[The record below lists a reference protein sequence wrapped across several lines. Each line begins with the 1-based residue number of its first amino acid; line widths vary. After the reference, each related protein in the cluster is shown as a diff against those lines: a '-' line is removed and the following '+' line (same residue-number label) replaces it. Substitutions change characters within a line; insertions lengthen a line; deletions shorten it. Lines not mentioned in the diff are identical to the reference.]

1 MRATCRIHPLA
12 WFVVSVVAL
21 PFVVGAFGSTTGVAT
36 EILVT
41 ILLALAFNF
50 LLGYTGRLSFGHA
63 AFYGIGAYTAALLQ
77 LKLWPSTLGPILVAP
92 LVSAAAAAVIGA
104 LIVRTRGIYFSLLT
118 LAFAQLAYFIIFEWR
133 DVTGGEFGVGGIR
146 RLAPFGIPIDRDLA
160 YYGFVAAV
168 VIPATAVLWRI
179 VDSPFG
185 RVLKAIRNNDQRAS
199 CLGYNTRLY
208 TFLSFVISGAFAGLA
223 GALSAFIFRYIS
235 PDLMHWSM
243 SGMVVMMTLIGG
255 VQTFFGPAVGAF
267 VFVLAKDLLSSR
279 TEHWM
284 IPFGVIF
291 VLFVL
296 LAPDGIGGLARRLVR
311 RHGIEPARRPPAPV
325 TATGRVRA
333 SDVATERNG
342 QRPTAG
348 EVVLAATGL
357 TKRFGAMVAVSEVT
371 IDARRGEIHAI
382 IGPNGA
388 GKTTLFNVLTG
399 VTLSDEGRVTLGGQ
413 DVSGERSWQRVRRG
427 LARSFQ
433 ITSVFKELTALENVR
448 VAVQAL
454 TASRFD
460 LASRAD
466 LLLPLQQ
473 EASALLGRV
482 GLAGRET
489 EVVATLSHGEQRQLE
504 IAIALGTHPAV
515 LLLDEPLAGLP
526 DAERGR
532 IVELIKQL
540 ARDYAVL
547 LIEHDIDR
555 VLEISNRL
563 TVMHEG
569 RVIAT
574 GTPAEIQASAAVQEA
589 YLGRPARKA
598 RIPARARTAAD
609 ALLLRL
615 EKINTFYGASHILH
629 DVSLEV
635 RTDEIACL
643 LGRNGVGKTTT
654 LRTIMG
660 APPPRSGR
668 VTIDAIEAQGWRP
681 HQIARL
687 GLTIVPEG
695 ARVFPNLTVMEHML
709 MAVHHGRKGRWSIPR
724 VLELLP
730 KLDRLKDRR
739 GEHLSGGERKM
750 LGIARGLLANPRL
763 LLLDEPLEGLAPAV
777 ADDILTVLDAMRGEM
792 AILLVEQKASLVL
805 PLCESAFIL
814 NNGAIV
820 YSGQARNLLDHEA
833 HLQQLLGI

>member
-1 MRATCRIHPLA
+1 
-12 WFVVSVVAL
+12 
-21 PFVVGAFGSTTGVAT
+21 
-36 EILVT
+36 
-41 ILLALAFNF
+41 
-50 LLGYTGRLSFGHA
+50 
-63 AFYGIGAYTAALLQ
+63 
-77 LKLWPSTLGPILVAP
+77 
-92 LVSAAAAAVIGA
+92 
-104 LIVRTRGIYFSLLT
+104 
-118 LAFAQLAYFIIFEWR
+118 
-133 DVTGGEFGVGGIR
+133 
-146 RLAPFGIPIDRDLA
+146 
-160 YYGFVAAV
+160 
-168 VIPATAVLWRI
+168 
-179 VDSPFG
+179 
-185 RVLKAIRNNDQRAS
+185 
-199 CLGYNTRLY
+199 
-208 TFLSFVISGAFAGLA
+208 
-223 GALSAFIFRYIS
+223 
-235 PDLMHWSM
+235 
-243 SGMVVMMTLIGG
+243 
-255 VQTFFGPAVGAF
+255 VGAF

-333 SDVATERNG
+333 GDVATERNG
-342 QRPTAG
+342 QRPIAG

-357 TKRFGAMVAVSEVT
+357 IKRFGAMVAVSEVT
-371 IDARRGEIHAI
+371 VDARRGEIHAI

-413 DVSGERSWQRVRRG
+413 NVSGERSWQRVRRG

-448 VAVQAL
+448 LAVEAR
-454 TASRFD
+454 TASRSTSVARRPP
-460 LASRAD
+460 LAAAAGGQCAAR
-466 LLLPLQQ
+466 P
-473 EASALLGRV
+473 V

-489 EVVATLSHGEQRQLE
+489 EVVVTLSHGEQRQLG

-589 YLGRPARKA
+589 YVGRPARKA

-643 LGRNGVGKTTT
+643 LGRNGVGTTTT

-695 ARVFPNLTVMEHML
+695 ARVFPNLTVMEHI
-709 MAVHHGRKGRWSIPR
+709 WS
-724 VLELLP
+724 
-730 KLDRLKDRR
+730 
-739 GEHLSGGERKM
+739 
-750 LGIARGLLANPRL
+750 
-763 LLLDEPLEGLAPAV
+763 
-777 ADDILTVLDAMRGEM
+777 T
-792 AILLVEQKASLVL
+792 
-805 PLCESAFIL
+805 C
-814 NNGAIV
+814 
-820 YSGQARNLLDHEA
+820 
-833 HLQQLLGI
+833 